1 MWKLGKLSALSVAVL
16 SLTLATAA
24 SARAQAI
31 DVPISASQTNKDVYE
46 NTTFLQDG
54 SAIDAEHA
62 VADINAGLQ
71 LPFWKGPATKAGAN
85 DRFSVTAARLK
96 VADRLFGGLT
106 LTAPAAGQKRYNK
119 HLAVALTP
127 GVRYVIEV
135 QSGTGAT
142 EVRNGVPRALP
153 GFFDPQV
160 LVEDERADA
169 RGNRPTLAANDDID
183 WPRNCNSRVTITAPT
198 SGLVRITVT
207 SYNTDES
214 GAYQISIK
222 AAN

>member
-1 MWKLGKLSALSVAVL
+1 MRKLCKVSALSVAVL
-16 SLTLATAA
+16 SLTLGTAA
-24 SARAQAI
+24 SARAQAVE
-31 DVPISASQTNKDVYE
+31 VPITASQTNTDKYE
-46 NTTFLQDG
+46 KTAFLEDG
-54 SAIDAEHA
+54 NAVDADHA

-71 LPFWKGPATKAGAN
+71 LPFWKGPATKAGNN
-85 DRFSVTAARLK
+85 DHFTVTAARLQ
-96 VADRLFGGLT
+96 VADRLFSGLT

-127 GVRYVIEV
+127 NVKYVIEV

-142 EVRNGVPRALP
+142 EVRNGVRRALP
-153 GFFDPQV
+153 GFFDPEV

-183 WPRNCNSRVTITAPT
+183 WPRNCNSRVTITAPA

-214 GAYQISIK
+214 GPYQISIK